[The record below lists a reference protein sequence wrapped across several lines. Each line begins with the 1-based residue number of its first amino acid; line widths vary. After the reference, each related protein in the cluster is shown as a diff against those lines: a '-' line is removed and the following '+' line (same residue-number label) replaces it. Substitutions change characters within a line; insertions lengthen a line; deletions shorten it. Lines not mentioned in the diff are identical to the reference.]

1 MQPPR
6 ILPLLMSVLAMPIS
20 LSAARLAGVSGM
32 VIIMA
37 EDLAKFSE
45 LHFIIAAEA
54 GVKANVESMAAAI
67 SILISDLPWEK
78 TSEVLAIGIRILY
91 PVRFRKKTFLCAALQ
106 RTSPARSGPIADYSI
121 ATLEHPHYC
130 GFGRAAMLPVAISGS
145 HDALPRPWA

>member
-67 SILISDLPWEK
+67 NILISDLPWEK

-106 RTSPARSGPIADYSI
+106 RANPRGMCAIAD
-121 ATLEHPHYC
+121 LENHRYC
-130 GFGRAAMLPVAISGS
+130 GFGRSAMLPVAISGS
-145 HDALPRPWA
+145 HDALPRAWA

>member
-32 VIIMA
+32 VTIMA

-54 GVKANVESMAAAI
+54 GVKASIESMAVVS

-78 TSEVLAIGIRILY
+78 PANGRLSGHGFSAPYVSRRRQFCV
-91 PVRFRKKTFLCAALQ
+91 VRC
-106 RTSPARSGPIADYSI
+106 
-121 ATLEHPHYC
+121 
-130 GFGRAAMLPVAISGS
+130 
-145 HDALPRPWA
+145 

>member
-20 LSAARLAGVSGM
+20 LSAALLAGVSGM

-54 GVKANVESMAAAI
+54 GVKAKVESMAAAI
-67 SILISDLPWEK
+67 HILMSDLPLGK
-78 TSEVLAIGIRILY
+78 NQRSAGYRDTYSLPR
-91 PVRFRKKTFLCAALQ
+91 TFPEEDIFVCCAA
-106 RTSPARSGPIADYSI
+106 A
-121 ATLEHPHYC
+121 C
-130 GFGRAAMLPVAISGS
+130 
-145 HDALPRPWA
+145 